1 MNSQLY
7 NLRTLI
13 VCILTLCMFLVCTDG
28 AFAKRRSRSRSN
40 AAAVKARREQAIK
53 AAQSQYATAQ
63 QVLAAA
69 QSSGSGATARLQSVL
84 AEMTSAASELR
95 KARSESQEL
104 MKDLAEIE
112 EDILLEQA
120 SDTPY
125 VQLLAE
131 ISETKQKIAE
141 IEKRVTESAE
151 FVRQGEM
158 IRATEGSAAAF
169 RWRQSVLTLN
179 PTLSMFKMNL
189 SSLVD
194 KQAKL
199 KRELFQQD
207 SEWRNTHDT
216 LLQSHGEERKAKA
229 EVYANAP
236 DRAAPKH
243 EIKDARQAAAA
254 AQSAMA
260 QAEQV
265 LRSLGSAPTAV
276 NASKTSK

>member
-1 MNSQLY
+1 MNMQLY
-7 NLRTLI
+7 NLRYVI
-13 VCILTLCMFLVCTDG
+13 VCSLTLCMLLVCTDG

-95 KARSESQEL
+95 KARSKSQEL

-120 SDTPY
+120 SETPY
-125 VQLLAE
+125 FQLLAE

-141 IEKRVTESAE
+141 IEKRVTEAAE

-179 PTLSMFKMNL
+179 PTFSALKMSL

-207 SEWRNTHDT
+207 SEWRNAHDT
-216 LLQSHGEERKAKA
+216 LLQSQGEERKAKA

-236 DRAAPKH
+236 HRAAPKH

-260 QAEQV
+260 QADQV
-265 LRSLGSAPTAV
+265 LRSLGSTPTAV
-276 NASKTSK
+276 NSKTSK